1 MENPRFADIAD
12 LSDAEIHSIQTRIP
26 DLPIE
31 LERHGAIVL
40 TEGLTEIK
48 TRLELDGFYFA
59 FRVVIGNTTFK
70 RSFYLNNAQFA
81 ADLEVYNCSF

>member
-1 MENPRFADIAD
+1 MENPKFADIVD

-48 TRLELDGFYFA
+48 TRLELMGSISRFA
-59 FRVVIGNTTFK
+59 LSSETQH
-70 RSFYLNNAQFA
+70 LN
-81 ADLEVYNCSF
+81 DPSL